1 MAALTPDRWAQDF
14 TELRPL
20 LLEEFPDLDR
30 QRLEA
35 ARGDWDRLVE
45 ELQRA
50 TNWSGEVVRDRLRAV
65 EIGEREDADAG
76 GAPAS
81 VALLRFDGGF
91 SEREQDRVRARLEK
105 LNRRLKRFPADATEL
120 VIGVKDRDTTS
131 QKVTLE
137 CSVPNFARFVATSQ
151 EHDLTDALMDV
162 REDLW
167 RQIDD
172 AVSKR
177 KEGAR

>member
-20 LLEEFPDLDR
+20 VLEEFPDLDR

-45 ELQRA
+45 EVQRA
-50 TNWSGEVVRDRLRAV
+50 TNWSGEAVRQRLRAV
-65 EIGEREDADAG
+65 EIDDGEGADEG
-76 GAPAS
+76 GPAS
-81 VALLRFDGGF
+81 VAQLRFDGGF
-91 SEREQDRVRARLEK
+91 TEREQDRVRARLEK
-105 LNRRLKRFPADATEL
+105 LNRRLKRFPAEATEL
-120 VIGVKDRDTTS
+120 TIGVKDRDTTS

-137 CSVPNFARFVATSQ
+137 CSVPNFARFVVTSQ
-151 EHDLTDALMDV
+151 ESDLKDALMDV

-172 AVSKR
+172 AVNKR

>member
-1 MAALTPDRWAQDF
+1 MAALTPDLWEQNF

-20 LLEEFPDLDR
+20 VLQEFPDLDR

-50 TNWSGEVVRDRLRAV
+50 TNWSGDLVRQRLSAV
-65 EIGEREDADAG
+65 DVEPG
-76 GAPAS
+76 GAEASTGGAAS

-91 SEREQDRVRARLEK
+91 TEREEDRVRARLEK

-120 VIGVKDRDTTS
+120 TIGVKDRDTTS

-137 CSVPNFARFVATSQ
+137 CSVPNFPRFVVTSQ
-151 EHDLTDALMDV
+151 ESDLKDALMDV

-172 AVSKR
+172 AVNKR